1 MTLVDNFAA
10 LVEIVPISI
19 NNNNNKYNDSVI
31 ISIYSGYFI
40 LKICG

>member
-1 MTLVDNFAA
+1 MTLVDDFAA

-19 NNNNNKYNDSVI
+19 NNNNKYNDSVI